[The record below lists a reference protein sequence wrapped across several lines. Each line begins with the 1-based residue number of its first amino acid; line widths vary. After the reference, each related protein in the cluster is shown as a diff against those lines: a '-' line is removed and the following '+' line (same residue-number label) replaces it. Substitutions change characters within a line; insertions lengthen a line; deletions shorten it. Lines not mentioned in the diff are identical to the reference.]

1 MNKKLFVLAVIV
13 ASATVALAQMK
24 PAKRYAPAYEYD
36 TYKGME
42 MVECGRSWASMPINV
57 KGGGK
62 APGIVTLTR
71 AFNSVWKV
79 SVVDEVLTLAKN
91 PKFTRQA
98 DPDYDTEIIVDRPNG
113 YMCVD
118 SGGTDGD
125 YMESCVWRC
134 DDGHRL
140 FAIRIGDPT
149 DPEIEY
155 VCFYDYD
162 PATETMTPVESP
174 VDTFQPTHEFYNYSL
189 PRKGKDFIINEYL
202 LDEAESTLQHIYSF
216 NGKRHVFSQNR
227 TVSNNE

>member
-1 MNKKLFVLAVIV
+1 MAALVVLN
-13 ASATVALAQMK
+13 ATAAKAQMK
-24 PAKRYAPAYEYD
+24 PAKRYAPAYEYE
-36 TYKGME
+36 TYKGMKI
-42 MVECGRSWASMPINV
+42 VECGRSWASMPINV

-79 SVVDEVLTLAKN
+79 YVVDEVLDLAKD
-91 PKFTRQA
+91 PKFTRQS
-98 DPDYDTEIIVDRPNG
+98 DPEYDTEIIVDRPNG

-118 SGGTDGD
+118 AGGTDGT

-140 FAIRIGDPT
+140 FAIRIGRPT
-149 DPEIEY
+149 DPELEY

-174 VDTFQPTHEFYNYSL
+174 VDTFQPTQEFYSYSL

-216 NGKRHVFSQNR
+216 NGKRHVISQNR
-227 TVSNNE
+227 TVSKNE